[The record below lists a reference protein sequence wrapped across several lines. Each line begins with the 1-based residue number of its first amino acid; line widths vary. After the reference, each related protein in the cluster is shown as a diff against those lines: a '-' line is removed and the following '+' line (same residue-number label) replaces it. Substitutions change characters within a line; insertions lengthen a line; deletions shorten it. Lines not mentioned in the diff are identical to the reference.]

1 MILTP
6 KVTIGTA
13 NKGRELTKISF
24 KFRPGSGTD
33 LFALYGVQADNT
45 AVRFFYLNF
54 NVNAGTCS
62 SSPGGLNFDNVSK
75 DSYSD
80 CYFLYDA
87 LNGKVVEACINGV
100 TNTCNISCTDF
111 SDEALIRLSTQYNS
125 MSTYQEAYYDSITV
139 ETIPRTA
146 EPSIY
151 APDMAYITI
160 GQTELQA
167 TIYNAGPDAEINY
180 TISST
185 APWLTINPTSGT
197 LTDTKDVYF
206 QCDPEYARGCYE
218 AKVVFDG
225 AQ

>member
-1 MILTP
+1 MKLFKFMMAALLALCLTAVSAYSDWTEDFESYEVGTEMVGTVEGWKYFNEYAGTSTVVQDGDSKVLKLSKVEAQEANSYDMVLTP
-6 KVTIGTA
+6 VIRLAPTDP
-13 NKGRELTKISF
+13 GRQVTKISF

-100 TNTCNISCTDF
+100 TNTCNIS
-111 SDEALIRLSTQYNS
+111 
-125 MSTYQEAYYDSITV
+125 
-139 ETIPRTA
+139 
-146 EPSIY
+146 
-151 APDMAYITI
+151 
-160 GQTELQA
+160 
-167 TIYNAGPDAEINY
+167 
-180 TISST
+180 
-185 APWLTINPTSGT
+185 
-197 LTDTKDVYF
+197 
-206 QCDPEYARGCYE
+206 
-218 AKVVFDG
+218 
-225 AQ
+225 